1 MRLAVDTERVDPDWL
16 WLHHKTNRRE
26 IYEAAR
32 ARHRNVDDIVLVNSH
47 GRITETTIA
56 TIALHLE
63 TAGGLRR

>member
-1 MRLAVDTERVDPDWL
+1 
-16 WLHHKTNRRE
+16 
-26 IYEAAR
+26 
-32 ARHRNVDDIVLVNSH
+32 VDDIVLVNSH